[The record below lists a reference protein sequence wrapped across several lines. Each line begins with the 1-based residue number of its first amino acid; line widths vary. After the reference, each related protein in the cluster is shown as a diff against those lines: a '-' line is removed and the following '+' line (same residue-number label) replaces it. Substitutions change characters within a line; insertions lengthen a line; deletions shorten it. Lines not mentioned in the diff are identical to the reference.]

1 MSAAHIILAAVT
13 LQRLVEL
20 VVSRRNAA
28 RLIAQGGI
36 EVGRQHYPAIVALHA
51 AWLAALWL
59 LVPADTVIRWP
70 FLGLFLLLQVG
81 RIWVLWH
88 LGRYWTTRIITL
100 PGAPLVAGGPYRFC
114 RHPNYVVVVGEIA
127 TLPLA
132 LGQWPVALLFSLLN
146 AAILIERIRVENAAL
161 ATRRRDS
168 QSAVGG

>member
-1 MSAAHIILAAVT
+1 MPPGW
-13 LQRLVEL
+13 
-20 VVSRRNAA
+20 RRC
-28 RLIAQGGI
+28 
-36 EVGRQHYPAIVALHA
+36 
-51 AWLAALWL
+51 WL
-59 LVPADTVIRWP
+59 LVPADTAVRWP
-70 FLGLFLLLQVG
+70 FLGLFLVLQVG
-81 RIWVLWH
+81 RFWVLWH
-88 LGRYWTTRIITL
+88 LGRFWTTRIITL

-161 ATRRRDS
+161 ATRRRDP

>member
-1 MSAAHIILAAVT
+1 M
-13 LQRLVEL
+13 
-20 VVSRRNAA
+20 
-28 RLIAQGGI
+28 
-36 EVGRQHYPAIVALHA
+36 
-51 AWLAALWL
+51 
-59 LVPADTVIRWP
+59 
-70 FLGLFLLLQVG
+70 LQVG